1 MTTRKHRNR
10 KLTCK
15 YRQIAKAL
23 YPTFQLYYCSKDYS
37 YTIDTLPEI
46 VLMHFICPHIFA
58 SLTGGDSTNAVSW
71 LTLGKHDSIQ
81 AYNTEFARY
90 IAHQYDMVMQP

>member
-10 KLTCK
+10 KLICK

-23 YPTFQLYYCSKDYS
+23 YPTFQLYYTSKDYS

-46 VLMHFICPHIFA
+46 VSMHFICPHIFA
-58 SLTGGDSTNAVSW
+58 SLTGGDSTKAVSW
-71 LTLGKHDSIQ
+71 LTSDKYTSIQ
-81 AYNTEFARY
+81 EYNAEFAQY
-90 IAHQYDMVMQP
+90 ISHYDMVMQP

>member
-10 KLTCK
+10 KLIRK

-46 VLMHFICPHIFA
+46 TSVHFICRHIFKC
-58 SLTGGDSTNAVSW
+58 LTVLDSTNAVSW
-71 LTLGKHDSIQ
+71 LTSDKHISIQ
-81 AYNTEFARY
+81 EYNAEFAHY
-90 IAHQYDMVMQP
+90 ISHYDMVMQP

>member
-10 KLTCK
+10 KLIRK

-23 YPTFQLYYCSKDYS
+23 YPTFQIYYCSKDYY

-46 VLMHFICPHIFA
+46 VSMHFICHHIFA
-58 SLTGGDSTNAVSW
+58 SLTVGDSTTAVSW
-71 LTLGKHDSIQ
+71 LTSGKYDSIR
-81 AYNTEFARY
+81 AYNAEFAHY
-90 IAHQYDMVMQP
+90 ISHCDMVMQP